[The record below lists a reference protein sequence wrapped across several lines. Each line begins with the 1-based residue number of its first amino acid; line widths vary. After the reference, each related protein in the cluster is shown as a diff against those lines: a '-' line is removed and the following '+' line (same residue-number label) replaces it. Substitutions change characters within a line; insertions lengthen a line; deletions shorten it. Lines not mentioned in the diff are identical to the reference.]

1 MEGKF
6 NNTVIIMMGCEGLS
20 NTIMAE
26 AFIEKDAKAYTG
38 WDGPVSADHTDEA
51 TIFLLQQLITQKRTI
66 SEAMEEV
73 MKEIGHDPEFNSNDL
88 LYYPIDAGD
97 YTILT

>member
-1 MEGKF
+1 MSAW
-6 NNTVIIMMGCEGLS
+6 MGCEGLS

-51 TIFLLQQLITQKRTI
+51 TIFLLQQLVTQKRTI

-97 YTILT
+97 YAILT